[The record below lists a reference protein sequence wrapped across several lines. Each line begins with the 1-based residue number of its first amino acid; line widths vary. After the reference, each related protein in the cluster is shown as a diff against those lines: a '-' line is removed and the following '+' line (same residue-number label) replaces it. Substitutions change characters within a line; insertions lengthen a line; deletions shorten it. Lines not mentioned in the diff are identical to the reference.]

1 MLTSWDIIAYNLKS
15 SRNYVFLKYYS
26 GGASMSEE
34 KFSQYIRLHIT
45 PSLFAWL
52 KEEAKYC
59 DMSFGAFCRAVLEQY
74 RREQLSGT
82 VK

>member
-1 MLTSWDIIAYNLKS
+1 
-15 SRNYVFLKYYS
+15 
-26 GGASMSEE
+26 MSEE

-45 PSLFAWL
+45 PSLFTWL

-59 DMSFGAFCRAVLEQY
+59 DMSFSAFCRAVLEQY

-82 VK
+82 MK